1 MTPSKIRMLVRAVV
15 VAATAFGLQLD
26 TNQVAAIYYVTE
38 AILQFFVKDDPGT
51 DGWGEENPQ
60 E

>member
-15 VAATAFGLQLD
+15 VAATAFGLKLD

-38 AILQFFVKDDPGT
+38 AVLQFLVKDPKDSVPFEG
-51 DGWGEENPQ
+51 
-60 E
+60 